1 MIAILVMAIVT
12 VLGCPYP
19 KYFIA
24 FITVLISFTLQFGIW
39 ILRNRL
45 KDKIGAAV
53 TMVLICI
60 TFIFVLST
68 SFYLE
73 VMGDDKVE
81 QSIHI
86 KRILEVFRVMTM
98 IYATFLCIDFANFF
112 VMIFA
117 QLAS

>member
-39 ILRNRL
+39 MLRNRL
-45 KDKIGAAV
+45 KDKIGAAI

-73 VMGDDKVE
+73 VMENDKVE

-86 KRILEVFRVMTM
+86 KRMLEAFRVMTM
-98 IYATFLCIDFANFF
+98 IYATFLCINFANFF

-117 QLAS
+117 QLVS